1 MCAYVDDALC
11 KKKRVKTNIKQKKHK
26 DLHLPFSID
35 DEFNFN
41 AFLFQCLLTL
51 YMIIIICYYLLMQL
65 EFYLIF
71 NSTGHTNMVWSV
83 ATQHRVLQNGKHIQ
97 YFIVL
102 LAQYFI
108 FVFEIRNSELKT
120 ANVMAFRWNY
130 SQFCEFSSLN
140 IFFFLCRNWKIGCF
154 LFGLPHFCIYKHE
167 FTNCMHL
174 RTDSFWYCDILCLYI
189 MYLSM

>member
-65 EFYLIF
+65 GFYLIF

-108 FVFEIRNSELKT
+108 FVFKIRNSELKT
-120 ANVMAFRWNY
+120 ANVMAFGWNY

-140 IFFFLCRNWKIGCF
+140 IFSAEIEKLVVFFLDYPIFAFTNMNSQIA
-154 LFGLPHFCIYKHE
+154 CIYKPIH
-167 FTNCMHL
+167 FDTVTFYVC
-174 RTDSFWYCDILCLYI
+174 I
-189 MYLSM
+189 